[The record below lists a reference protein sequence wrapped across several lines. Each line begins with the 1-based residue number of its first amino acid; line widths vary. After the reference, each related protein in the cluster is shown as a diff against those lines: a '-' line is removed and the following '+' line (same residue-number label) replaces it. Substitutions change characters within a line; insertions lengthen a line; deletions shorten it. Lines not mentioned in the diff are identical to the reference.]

1 MITTTKTK
9 EVLPNLENTITIKIP
24 DVNLKSY
31 PYRLG
36 NYQGSNSKHQSK
48 RVVNKNK
55 FTNN

>member
-1 MITTTKTK
+1 MEPISKTEK
-9 EVLPNLENTITIKIP
+9 VLPNSEDPITIKIP

-48 RVVNKNK
+48 RIVNKNK